1 MPCTGGDTAVRIDAG
16 DGSVSG
22 ALAYARV
29 KRTESA
35 ARRSRLG
42 VSWREPPKAPTRST
56 RSVSIVMS
64 SRLQP
69 RQLPL
74 SIGRSRCVNHQPLA
88 SSATKITAE
97 LAETAENTLLLFFC
111 VLCELSG

>member
-35 ARRSRLG
+35 ARWSRLG
-42 VSWREPPKAPTRST
+42 VSWREPPKAPIRST

-74 SIGRSRCVNHQPLA
+74 SIGRSRCVNDQPLA
-88 SSATKITAE
+88 SSATKTT
-97 LAETAENTLLLFFC
+97 AETAEIAEKTFLLF
-111 VLCELSG
+111 LCGLRELRG